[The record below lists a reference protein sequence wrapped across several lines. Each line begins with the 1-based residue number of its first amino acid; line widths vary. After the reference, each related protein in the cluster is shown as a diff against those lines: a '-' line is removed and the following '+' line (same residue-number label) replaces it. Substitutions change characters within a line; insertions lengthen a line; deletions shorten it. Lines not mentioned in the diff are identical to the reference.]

1 MFSEVDVSYLGK
13 LHELHHDL
21 QFFPE
26 RINIKKVKKL
36 AANLYDKTE
45 CIIYM
50 KKFKTRIKS

>member
-1 MFSEVDVSYLGK
+1 MFFEVDVSYLGK